1 MMMEDCRDRIVL
13 SSGRV
18 DHSIVGRPRGPIDA
32 EVMLNKGTPFAVH
45 CLDESGVG
53 FILTV
58 RDKPPDFS
66 SRGA

>member
-1 MMMEDCRDRIVL
+1 MRK
-13 SSGRV
+13 
-18 DHSIVGRPRGPIDA
+18 
-32 EVMLNKGTPFAVH
+32 KGTLFAVR

-53 FILTV
+53 FILAV